1 MEQKANAEYPALFF
15 FDRQGKIVY
24 QDLGISAKQEKY
36 VMMLENARKA
46 IN

>member
-1 MEQKANAEYPALFF
+1 MEQKANIEYPAFFF
-15 FDRQGKIVY
+15 FDSQGKIVY
-24 QDLGISAKQEKY
+24 QDSGISAKQEKY